1 MKSEI
6 PKRCNDC
13 ERVLSEDDF
22 YWRNKKKGW
31 RCPYCKKCHGIRAH
45 FYYLN
50 NKNKLRNINKRW
62 RENNQ
67 DKMKKLQKKWEQNN
81 KDHRKEYSKQWH
93 QNNKER
99 LMGVRKQWRQD
110 NKDKVNALTAKHR
123 AIKFNQTPKLTEIE
137 QNRINFIYKICS
149 TMADYHVDHIQP
161 LSKGGLHHPDNL
173 QVMQAALNLEKSD
186 KYPLTEEEEIK
197 YKGYKL

>member
-1 MKSEI
+1 MES
-6 PKRCNDC
+6 KRCSDC
-13 ERVLSEDDF
+13 KRVLSENDF

-45 FYYLN
+45 SYYLN

-67 DKMKKLQKKWEQNN
+67 DKMKELQKKWEQNN

-93 QNNKER
+93 QDNKER
-99 LMGVRKQWRQD
+99 LMGVRKQWSQN
-110 NKDKVNALTAKHR
+110 NKDKVNALTAKYR
-123 AIKFNQTPKLTEIE
+123 AMKRNQTPQLTEIE

-149 TMADYHVDHIQP
+149 TMVNYHV
-161 LSKGGLHHPDNL
+161 
-173 QVMQAALNLEKSD
+173 
-186 KYPLTEEEEIK
+186 EII
-197 YKGYKL
+197 YKF